1 MNKIHR
7 YSYKRRMQTLFK
19 TPMFWLLTFIGNLV
33 IFIGSVLLYYFESNQ
48 NFSKLEFIDC
58 LLWSTSLTTTIGY
71 NTYVPITFAGKI
83 TVISMMLF
91 GTLFVWSYMA
101 FLVTAL
107 IAPELSL
114 LEHEMQKVEVDL
126 SKLKSEKQMTN

>member
-1 MNKIHR
+1 MNKIR
-7 YSYKRRMQTLFK
+7 KYSYKRRMQTLFK
-19 TPMFWLLTFIGNLV
+19 NPMFWLLTFVGNLI
-33 IFIGSVLLYYFESNQ
+33 IFVGSVLLYYFESAQ
-48 NFSKLEFIDC
+48 TFSKLEFIDC

-71 NTYVPITFAGKI
+71 NTFVPISFAGKI
-83 TVISMMLF
+83 TVIAMMLL

-107 IAPELSL
+107 IAPELSM

-126 SKLKSEKQMTN
+126 LKLKSEK